1 MPTDADAVWDQLLA
15 ALTPDDMMLRSA
27 LPRCSPVSLIR
38 GTLRIRH
45 PENDLL
51 DTTRNVATLK
61 ARLLS
66 CTGFALDVSFEAGP
80 SVPHQD
86 ELLPPPAPK
95 PAAEPKPA
103 TVAGTD
109 PKTAKANGG
118 PGAPAPSPAPA
129 PTPMLLSK
137 DDFINDP
144 AIRAAL
150 EIFKGQIIEVR
161 PPGA

>member
-1 MPTDADAVWDQLLA
+1 VWEQLMA
-15 ALTPDDMMLRSA
+15 ALTPDDLMLRSA

-109 PKTAKANGG
+109 PKAAKANGG
-118 PGAPAPSPAPA
+118 PGAPAPAPAPA

>member
-1 MPTDADAVWDQLLA
+1 MPTDAAAVWEQLLA
-15 ALTPDDMMLRSA
+15 ALTPEDMMLRSS
-27 LPRCSPVSLIR
+27 LPRCSPVSLIK

-45 PENDLL
+45 PENDLF

-66 CTGFALDVSFEAGP
+66 ATGFALDVSFEAGP

-86 ELLPPPAPK
+86 ELLPPPPPK
-95 PAAEPKPA
+95 PTAEPRPSAA
-103 TVAGTD
+103 TGTD
-109 PKTAKANGG
+109 PKASKPNGG
-118 PGAPAPSPAPA
+118 APAPA
-129 PTPMLLSK
+129 PTPAPAPMLLSK
-137 DDFINDP
+137 EDFINDP

-150 EIFKGQIIEVR
+150 EILKGQIIEVR

>member
-1 MPTDADAVWDQLLA
+1 MPTDAAAVWEQLLA
-15 ALTPDDMMLRSA
+15 ALTPDDMMLRAA
-27 LPRCSPVSLIR
+27 LPRCSAVSLIR

-51 DTTRNVATLK
+51 ETTRNVATLK

-66 CTGFALDVSFEAGP
+66 ATGFALDVSFEAGP
-80 SVPHQD
+80 AVPHQD
-86 ELLPPPAPK
+86 ELLPPPPPR
-95 PAAEPKPA
+95 PAAEPRPGTA
-103 TVAGTD
+103 TGAD
-109 PKTAKANGG
+109 PKSPKTN
-118 PGAPAPSPAPA
+118 GAPAAPAPAPA

-137 DDFINDP
+137 EDFINDP

>member
-1 MPTDADAVWDQLLA
+1 
-15 ALTPDDMMLRSA
+15 
-27 LPRCSPVSLIR
+27 
-38 GTLRIRH
+38 
-45 PENDLL
+45 
-51 DTTRNVATLK
+51 
-61 ARLLS
+61 
-66 CTGFALDVSFEAGP
+66 
-80 SVPHQD
+80 VPHQD

-118 PGAPAPSPAPA
+118 PVVPAPGPAPA